1 MVLDTKGVVRLH
13 AGVLHPHQREPA
25 RTFQDRTASRDSGHD
40 RSPDP
45 AVGST
50 TRLRHRANDPL
61 TSKDVLQ
68 VDTGS
73 LYPALHRLEKQGWIV
88 AEWGL
93 SGNKQRVRTYQL
105 TEAGRGRLVAEQS
118 RWDQLS
124 EAIALI
130 MRAPRESAT

>member
-1 MVLDTKGVVRLH
+1 MQASFTLINVSQRGLSRIELLQGTLDMIVLQTLRWGPRH
-13 AGVLHPHQREPA
+13 GYGIAQMI
-25 RTFQDRTASRDSGHD
+25 
-40 RSPDP
+40 RS
-45 AVGST
+45 
-50 TRLRHRANDPL
+50 